1 MPQISWL
8 AARSITHKFIRLVA
22 FPDLPEKPDPTE
34 KTSVF
39 PSPRQVL
46 ECPMATLRSAGLSQ
60 RKAEYVQDLA
70 GRFVDGRLSP
80 QKLIDMSD
88 DEVMKALVEVRGI
101 GRWTVEM
108 FMMFTLRRPD
118 VLPVG
123 DLGVQKGLVKWL
135 TEINPG
141 IQGKKLPDANEKGAE
156 SSAKEDTTPGT
167 PDPGRRAT
175 PPPAPDTPLPLS
187 TPGPPSTPL
196 GNPHAVDL
204 PLMTPRTEAVAQLPP
219 FPPSDTLPTRQ
230 ALQARLKK
238 KAKGN
243 VYLTPPEMELLSAS
257 FPLPLHARMQ

>member
-1 MPQISWL
+1 
-8 AARSITHKFIRLVA
+8 
-22 FPDLPEKPDPTE
+22 
-34 KTSVF
+34 
-39 PSPRQVL
+39 
-46 ECPMATLRSAGLSQ
+46 MATLRSAGLSQ

-80 QKLIDMSD
+80 KKLIDMSD
-88 DEVMKALVEVRGI
+88 DDVMKALVEVRGI

-135 TEINPG
+135 TEVNPG
-141 IQGKKLPDANEKGAE
+141 IQGKKLPDANEKDAGPSPQGQA
-156 SSAKEDTTPGT
+156 APAT
-167 PDPGRRAT
+167 PDLGRQAT
-175 PPPAPDTPLPLS
+175 PPPAAANGYSSSSTAPETPLPLS

-196 GNPHAVDL
+196 GNPHAADL
-204 PLMTPRTEAVAQLPP
+204 PLMTPRTEAIAQLPP

-243 VYLTPPEMELLSAS
+243 VYLTPPEMELLSRS
-257 FPLPLHARMQ
+257 RRVLSVTIRGRD